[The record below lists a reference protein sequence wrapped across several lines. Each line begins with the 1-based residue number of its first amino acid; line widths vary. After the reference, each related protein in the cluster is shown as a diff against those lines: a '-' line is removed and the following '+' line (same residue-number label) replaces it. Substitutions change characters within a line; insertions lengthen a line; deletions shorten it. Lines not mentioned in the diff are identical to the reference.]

1 MRRVDGTDPAGVDR
15 RSHLGRRGPPDGAGI
30 DDDDRGNKAG
40 PHHRGLRH
48 AHGGGYAVAATGGF
62 LSEYEY
68 QPPHLL
74 VDVLL
79 AILGIALFI
88 VGLIV
93 LFAAWSWL
101 PGLLARL
108 VGTLFRCD
116 HKGGYRHSYPCEWRD
131 WLWEVQEAFEEDD
144 KPYTDADY
152 ERRYSA
158 FYFTEPRY
166 REQLLREEPLYRERL
181 YRQRDDD
188 WR

>member
-1 MRRVDGTDPAGVDR
+1 VLMELTPLGWIVVPILAVVGLLMALGLTMMIGGTKLVCIVAGFAM
-15 RSHLGRRGPPDGAGI
+15 LY
-30 DDDDRGNKAG
+30 
-40 PHHRGLRH
+40 
-48 AHGGGYAVAATGGF
+48 GGGYAVAAAGGF

-152 ERRYSA
+152 ERRYGA

-166 REQLLREEPLYRERL
+166 REQLLREEQLYRERL

-188 WR
+188 DWR